1 MQRLV
6 ELFDQYGPLLVFLNV
21 LIEQLGAPIPAVPG
35 LMVAGA
41 LAADGRLSWLSVLC
55 LAVLG
60 SGMANFA
67 WFLAG
72 RRFGLRILGLMCRIS
87 LSPDTCVGRA
97 GEAFARWGV
106 AALLVARFVPGLS
119 AVAAPMAGATGLGA
133 GRFIVFDTL
142 GTTLWAGSAIGAG
155 ALLHRQVD
163 TLIQA
168 LTEVGSGA
176 LPILAGLLALYIA
189 WRWIERHRL
198 VRFVRK
204 HRIEAHELRAL
215 LAQGD
220 APLIVDVRSAS
231 SRQADP
237 RRIPGALD
245 MELDQVRRL
254 LADVPKDR
262 DIVFYCACPNEASAA
277 RATRL
282 LQKQGY
288 TRVRPLAGGLDG
300 WLAQDAP

>member
-60 SGMANFA
+60 SGMANFT

-133 GRFIVFDTL
+133 GRFILFDTL
-142 GTTLWAGSAIGAG
+142 GTSLWAGSAIGAG

-168 LTEVGSGA
+168 LTDVGGGA
-176 LPILAGLLALYIA
+176 LPILAGLLALYVA
-189 WRWIERHRL
+189 WRWIDRHRL
-198 VRFVRK
+198 LRFVRQ

-215 LAQGD
+215 LEQGG

-245 MELDQVRRL
+245 MELGQVRRL

-262 DIVFYCACPNEASAA
+262 DIVFYCACPNEATAA

-282 LQKQGY
+282 LQKLGY

-300 WLAQDAP
+300 WLTQDAP